1 MDVFKWLQEWYM
13 QNCDGDWEH
22 CYGIKIGTLDN
33 PGWYIDID
41 LTDTNLEDEVFE
53 TTSLERSENDWVYC
67 QIENNIYKGHGG
79 TANLNEIVEI
89 FRNWCNEKRQSF

>member
-22 CYGIKIGTLDN
+22 CYGVTIGTLDN

-41 LTDTNLEDEVFE
+41 LTDTDLEDEVFE
-53 TTSLERSENDWVYC
+53 TTSLERNQNDWVYC
-67 QIENNIYKGHGG
+67 HIENNIYKGCGG
-79 TANLNEIVEI
+79 TANLSEIIEI
-89 FRNWCNEKRQSF
+89 FRNWCNEKTQNS